1 MRCRKIEKNL
11 TAYLAG
17 ELSERDMERIGKHLE
32 TCTTCAREFAEIEKF
47 HESLDRLED
56 VSPPPGFETQFWAR
70 VKEIKTVEPSIRWL
84 PLPGPDW
91 ALRWKWALS
100 TALVVLVVSGGYIGF
115 QTRGFQTLTGQREPV
130 SSVEI
135 TEIVKDLD
143 FYKNYEVIEVIEN
156 LTKREND
163 ETIPG
168 EGNSSGE
175 HTL

>member
-17 ELSERDMERIGKHLE
+17 ELSERDMEHIGEHLE
-32 TCTTCAREFAEIEKF
+32 TCTTCAREFADMEKF
-47 HESLDRLED
+47 HERLDGLEE
-56 VSPPPGFETQFWAR
+56 VSPPPGFETQFRAR
-70 VKEIKTVEPSIRWL
+70 VKETKRAEPSVRWL
-84 PLPGPDW
+84 PLPGTDW

-115 QTRGFQTLTGQREPV
+115 QTLSGKREPV

-135 TEIVKDLD
+135 AEIVRDLD
-143 FYKNYEVIEVIEN
+143 FYKNYELIEVMEN
-156 LTKREND
+156 LTKREKD
-163 ETIPG
+163 ETTPR
-168 EGNSSGE
+168 EGNSSGN